1 MYFER
6 GGGTVRRWVR
16 TILTAAAALALMCAT
31 GCGARIGFTLNP
43 QDLYGLPK
51 LPAKYTELNNRINAI
66 LGSGAE
72 YAAPVSGAN
81 IQPVQLA
88 DLDGDGREEAVAF
101 FRNSAD
107 ERPLKIYIFNAQEDT
122 YDQAAVIEGSGTAI
136 YSVAYSD
143 MDGDGRTELAVGWRV
158 NADLLALTVYALR
171 PEGPEELVR
180 TDYVR
185 YAIVDMNHNDLQE
198 LVVFR
203 ANEEGEAIADYYGWQ
218 DDGLAVKS
226 TARISITMAEL
237 SQQGRVSSGILEDG
251 LPALFV
257 TGVTE
262 VPRAITDILTLRNG
276 ELANV
281 VVSDTT
287 GVSAEIAPFCS
298 LYPTDINGDGATEVP
313 RPAELPSEPE
323 ETYWKIYWHSYHM
336 DGTNELQTIT
346 YHNLTDNWY
355 LLVPETWDGHFTV
368 RQSNISTTLHATT
381 FYSARGRTAEEELF
395 TVYTF
400 TGTDREA
407 QAARAGRTILRRRT
421 GPDAVYAIAYAE
433 NYDQWSYAVPHET
446 LSAGFNTII
455 TRWSM
460 GEN

>member
-1 MYFER
+1 MRRY
-6 GGGTVRRWVR
+6 VRKF
-16 TILTAAAALALMCAT
+16 LAAGALALLLACAT

-66 LGSGAE
+66 LGGGAE
-72 YAAPVSGAN
+72 YAVPVSGTN
-81 IQPVQLA
+81 IQPVQLT

-107 ERPLKIYIFNAQEDT
+107 ERPLKIYIFKSQEDT
-122 YDQAAVIEGSGTAI
+122 YDQIAVIEGSGTAI
-136 YSVAYSD
+136 YSVAYND
-143 MDGDGRTELAVGWRV
+143 LDGDGCTELAVGWRV
-158 NADLLALTVYALR
+158 NADLLALTVYALV
-171 PEGPEELVR
+171 PEGPEELLR

-185 YAIVDMNHNDLQE
+185 YAIVDMDRNDLQE

-203 ANEEGEAIADYYGWQ
+203 ANEEGEGVADYYGWQ
-218 DDGLAVKS
+218 DGGLAVKS
-226 TARISITMAEL
+226 SARISITMAEL
-237 SQQGRVSSGILEDG
+237 SQQGRVRPGTLADG

-298 LYPTDINGDGATEVP
+298 LYPTDINGDGVTEVP
-313 RPAELPSEPE
+313 RPEPLPNWYEGDQPYQRIDWRGYDSQGEMTLVQSTYHDMEDGWYLRLRDEWRDQIVVSRSLSQDEVSVTFFIAGGRGQAPEPFLRITAIAGANRESRAIRGGRFSLSHQQETIYAAELLEA
-323 ETYWKIYWHSYHM
+323 
-336 DGTNELQTIT
+336 N
-346 YHNLTDNWY
+346 
-355 LLVPETWDGHFTV
+355 ETWAYGVTEDEV
-368 RQSNISTTLHATT
+368 
-381 FYSARGRTAEEELF
+381 
-395 TVYTF
+395 
-400 TGTDREA
+400 REA
-407 QAARAGRTILRRRT
+407 FSLIAA
-421 GPDAVYAIAYAE
+421 E
-433 NYDQWSYAVPHET
+433 WSV
-446 LSAGFNTII
+446 
-455 TRWSM
+455 